1 MTKPSGRRVAVLQ
14 VLKDAGRPL
23 SITDIAEELGVHPNT
38 VRFHLDH
45 LAETGQVD
53 RVEPDH
59 TKPGR
64 PPQLFRAARIMDPA
78 GPRNYQTL
86 AGILV
91 ERLAGERNSSTKA
104 AEAGRA
110 WGRRLATDNGDDA
123 THDAEHS
130 IDRLV
135 SVLSRL
141 GFSPDRDDS
150 ADEPR
155 IALRH
160 CPFLEL
166 AEKRSAVVC
175 PIHLGLMQGA
185 LESWDAPVSVT
196 RLDPFVEPD
205 VCMTHLAML
214 EEVR

>member
-1 MTKPSGRRVAVLQ
+1 MTKPTGRRVAVLQ
-14 VLKDAGRPL
+14 MLKKFGRPL
-23 SITDIAEELGVHPNT
+23 SITDIAEELAVHPNT

-91 ERLAGERNSSTKA
+91 ERLAGERNSSKTA
-104 AEAGRA
+104 TEAGRA
-110 WGRRLATDNGDDA
+110 WGRRLAADNDDGTDDA
-123 THDAEHS
+123 EQS

-135 SVLSRL
+135 SLLDQL

-166 AEKRSAVVC
+166 AEQRSAVVC

-185 LESWDAPVSVT
+185 LESWNAPLSVT

>member
-1 MTKPSGRRVAVLQ
+1 MTKPTRRRVAVLQ
-14 VLKDAGRPL
+14 VLKDAGQPM
-23 SITDIAEELGVHPNT
+23 SITDIAEELAVHPNT

-64 PPQLFRAARIMDPA
+64 PAQLFRAARVMDPT
-78 GPRNYQTL
+78 GPRDYRTL

-91 ERLAGERNSSTKA
+91 ERLAAERNSSAKA
-104 AEAGRA
+104 TEAGRA
-110 WGRRLATDNGDDA
+110 WGHRLAADTRNDTRN
-123 THDAEHS
+123 AEQS
-130 IDRLV
+130 IERLIAA
-135 SVLSRL
+135 LDEL
-141 GFSPDRDDS
+141 GFAPDRDDS
-150 ADEPR
+150 AGEPR

-166 AEKRSAVVC
+166 AEQRSAVVC

-185 LESWDAPVSVT
+185 LETWNAPVSVT

-205 VCMTHLAML
+205 VCVTHLAVL
-214 EEVR
+214 EEAR